1 MSISNAR
8 GKNGH
13 RRRRGNAALPREVK
27 STSFRLPATVSRPTL
42 LEQGS
47 DERFRRLVYDLLTVA
62 TRMTVVREHLGRRM
76 GISAPQYSLLMAIG
90 QLQGEL
96 GVGVTAVARVL
107 HVSSAFVATETGK
120 LAQAGV
126 LTKRANPKDRR
137 AVLLSLTRAGRALI
151 ERNSAEVRAIN
162 DIFFG
167 ALTATTFAAASAA
180 MAALVGGSARATAHL
195 NRLELGS
202 WREAAE

>member
-1 MSISNAR
+1 
-8 GKNGH
+8 
-13 RRRRGNAALPREVK
+13 
-27 STSFRLPATVSRPTL
+27 
-42 LEQGS
+42 
-47 DERFRRLVYDLLTVA
+47 
-62 TRMTVVREHLGRRM
+62 
-76 GISAPQYSLLMAIG
+76 
-90 QLQGEL
+90 
-96 GVGVTAVARVL
+96 
-107 HVSSAFVATETGK
+107 
-120 LAQAGV
+120 